1 MLKCLGGTI
10 NVVGGISECT
20 VVIVVEE
27 TGLPDLPGIIVC
39 QFRDGTVE
47 ESDGCT
53 NVVVIRDPLNSLIKK
68 QCAYTLWVE
77 SCSRILYLINSIG
90 FGVQQATA
98 DCISRWAELD
108 FLVVDLL
115 DAVPEVP
122 HVEVVCN
129 PLNW

>member
-10 NVVGGISECT
+10 NVVGGIGECT

-53 NVVVIRDPLNSLIKK
+53 NVIVIRDPLNSLIIKTM
-68 QCAYTLWVE
+68 CMYIM
-77 SCSRILYLINSIG
+77 SRMM
-90 FGVQQATA
+90 
-98 DCISRWAELD
+98 
-108 FLVVDLL
+108 
-115 DAVPEVP
+115 
-122 HVEVVCN
+122 
-129 PLNW
+129 